1 MSRPDEAIPPEPG
14 RYELAVDLTIS
25 GNEVAMPTILGP
37 LWIAGTAFTIEEIE
51 EAVHLDRLLAGTGH
65 STTYEGKPVTGTGTL
80 AALLLGE
87 ATLADFS
94 RAELLHAYATLK
106 GCLGVFGDEGSF
118 RGIDLR
124 KMRSLIKKTRPLI
137 IAELEGRRG

>member
-1 MSRPDEAIPPEPG
+1 MTEPG
-14 RYELAVDLTIS
+14 RYELAVDLTTT
-25 GNEVAMPTILGP
+25 GNEAALPTILGP
-37 LWIAGTAFTIEEIE
+37 GWVAGTAFTVEEIDE
-51 EAVHLDRLLAGTGH
+51 IVYLDRLLAGTGH
-65 STTYEGKPVTGTGTL
+65 STSYEGKPVTGTGTL

-106 GCLGVFGDEGSF
+106 GCLGVLGDENSF

-124 KMRSLIKKTRPLI
+124 KMRSLIKKTRPLFI
-137 IAELEGRRG
+137 EELDGRRG